1 MDYGQ
6 EGLKNSSNNWDDI
19 FSVSMNTP
27 LLKVDIFTLKIQS
40 VLHKKILKIL
50 VELKTVLA
58 LFVTIPTPK
67 LD

>member
-1 MDYGQ
+1 
-6 EGLKNSSNNWDDI
+6 
-19 FSVSMNTP
+19 
-27 LLKVDIFTLKIQS
+27 

-67 LD
+67 LDWSISVS